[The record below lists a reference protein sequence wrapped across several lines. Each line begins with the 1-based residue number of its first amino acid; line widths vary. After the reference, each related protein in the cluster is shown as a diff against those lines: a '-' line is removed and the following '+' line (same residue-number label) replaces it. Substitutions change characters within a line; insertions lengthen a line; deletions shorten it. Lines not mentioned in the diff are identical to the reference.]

1 MRSVQCLDLWYACS
15 ATNQNDTAV
24 ARNTARIA
32 NRNTAFAYARTAY
45 ITALIAAR
53 LAKCIWPT
61 LMSTEHRRT
70 EMKLGRDERLLAGV
84 RGAVEHIANRHGLTN
99 EERTDLGVAADQS
112 CRRALVQLGESE
124 PLCSV
129 TIDDFEDRVELSVEG
144 PRRPEAKGSGA
155 PESLIAATAEEREK
169 EIKKRVDRVN
179 YETNDGR
186 ARTILVKYFHK
197 NPARS

>member
-1 MRSVQCLDLWYACS
+1 
-15 ATNQNDTAV
+15 
-24 ARNTARIA
+24 
-32 NRNTAFAYARTAY
+32 
-45 ITALIAAR
+45 
-53 LAKCIWPT
+53 
-61 LMSTEHRRT
+61 
-70 EMKLGRDERLLAGV
+70 MKLGRDERLLAGV